1 MSARPLAPPPRT
13 YAQLRA
19 AVTAVVIEGRSAIDR
34 AWLETY
40 HETGRLIHEHILLF
54 RDRANYGA
62 KTFEKLAEDTGIHRR
77 TLQECVQFYRCFP
90 IWRARAKLGW
100 THYRLLIQVAD
111 PAQRKALEARAIKQE
126 WTSPQLETH
135 VRSFNAHALA
145 APKDDSTHAEEKPV
159 ELLKP
164 RCGIPGLRRIVER
177 PPSTSL
183 RAGPSTSLKA
193 GPSTLLRAGDGLGID
208 LGFKNYAALPAA
220 SAAKLKLGD
229 IVEYVVDPARSTE
242 LRAGPDIRVVDA
254 SPNQLFTYRATI
266 LKIVD
271 GDTLDIALALAPGFT
286 RDLRLRLRGLDCP
299 ELATAAGRAAKAFVE
314 KLLSPGDEVIV
325 CTTKPDKYDRYL
337 ADVFIGESRAESS
350 ESRDRNSGAQ
360 LSALSSQLGAPG
372 TVFLNNELLRAGH
385 AFRYDGGGKEK

>member
-1 MSARPLAPPPRT
+1 MSSRSLAPVPKT
-13 YAQLRA
+13 YAQLRD

-40 HETGRLIHEHILLF
+40 HETGRLIHEHILFF

-62 KTFEKLAEDTGIHRR
+62 KTFEKLADDTGIHRR

-135 VRSFNAHALA
+135 VRSYNAHALA
-145 APKDDSTHAEEKPV
+145 AAEDDSTPAPEKPV

-164 RCGIPGLRRIVER
+164 RCGVPGLRRVVER

-183 RAGPSTSLKA
+183 RAGPSTS
-193 GPSTLLRAGDGLGID
+193 LRAGDGLGID

-229 IVEYVVDPARSTE
+229 IVRWDDDGVQKI
-242 LRAGPDIRVVDA
+242 PDA
-254 SPNQLFTYRATI
+254 TTAQLFTYRATI
-266 LKIVD
+266 LKIID

-299 ELATAAGRAAKAFVE
+299 ELETAAGRAAKAFVE

-337 ADVFIGESRAESS
+337 ADVFIGKPAATGTHPQLAANRSPLTAEGS
-350 ESRDRNSGAQ
+350 
-360 LSALSSQLGAPG
+360 
-372 TVFLNNELLRAGH
+372 VFLNNELLRTGH
-385 AFRYDGGGKEK
+385 AIRYDGDAK

>member
-1 MSARPLAPPPRT
+1 MSARPPAPPPRT

-145 APKDDSTHAEEKPV
+145 AAEDDSTPAPEKPV

-183 RAGPSTSLKA
+183 RAGPSTSLRA
-193 GPSTLLRAGDGLGID
+193 GPSTSLRAGDGLGID

-229 IVEYVVDPARSTE
+229 IVRWD
-242 LRAGPDIRVVDA
+242 DDA
-254 SPNQLFTYRATI
+254 STPLSAGGLRKIPDATTAQLFTYRATV

-299 ELATAAGRAAKAFVE
+299 EIDTASGRAAKAFVE

-337 ADVFIGESRAESS
+337 ADVFLVSQSS
-350 ESRDRNSGAQ
+350 EA
-360 LSALSSQLGAPG
+360 SAKED
-372 TVFLNNELLRAGH
+372 VFLNNALLSSGH
-385 AFRYDGGGKEK
+385 AIRYDGSAKED

>member
-1 MSARPLAPPPRT
+1 MSSRSLAPVPKT
-13 YAQLRA
+13 HAQLRD

-40 HETGRLIHEHILLF
+40 HETGRLIHEHVLLF

-62 KTFEKLAEDTGIHRR
+62 KTFEKLADDTGIHRR

-111 PAQRKALEARAIKQE
+111 PAQRKALEAKAIKQE

-145 APKDDSTHAEEKPV
+145 TAEDDSTSAPEKPV

-183 RAGPSTSLKA
+183 SAGPSTS
-193 GPSTLLRAGDGLGID
+193 LRAGDGLGID

-229 IVEYVVDPARSTE
+229 IVRWND
-242 LRAGPDIRVVDA
+242 DA
-254 SPNQLFTYRATI
+254 STPLSADCLRKIPDATPAQLFTYRATI

-271 GDTLDIALALAPGFT
+271 GDTLDIVITLAPGFT
-286 RDLRLRLRGLDCP
+286 RDLKLRLRGLDCP
-299 ELATAAGRAAKAFVE
+299 ELNTAAGRAAKAFVE
-314 KLLSPGDEVIV
+314 TLLSPGDEVIL

-337 ADVFIGESRAESS
+337 ADVFFGSKSS
-350 ESRDRNSGAQ
+350 EA
-360 LSALSSQLGAPG
+360 SAKEDA
-372 TVFLNNELLRAGH
+372 FLNNALLSSHH
-385 AFRYDGGGKEK
+385 ATRYDGGAKEE

>member
-40 HETGRLIHEHILLF
+40 HETGRLIHEHTLLF
-54 RDRANYGA
+54 RERANYGA
-62 KTFEKLAEDTGIHRR
+62 KTFEKLAEDTGISRR

-111 PAQRKALEARAIKQE
+111 PAQRKALEARAIKQA

-145 APKDDSTHAEEKPV
+145 APKDDSTPTPEKPV

-164 RCGIPGLRRIVER
+164 RCGVPGLRRIVER
-177 PPSTSL
+177 PPSTS
-183 RAGPSTSLKA
+183 
-193 GPSTLLRAGDGLGID
+193 LRAGDGLGID

-220 SAAKLKLGD
+220 SEAKLKLGD
-229 IVEYVVDPARSTE
+229 IVRWD
-242 LRAGPDIRVVDA
+242 DDA
-254 SPNQLFTYRATI
+254 STPLSAGGLRKIPDATTAQLFTYRATI

-271 GDTLDIALALAPGFT
+271 GDTLDIALTLAPGFT

-299 ELATAAGRAAKAFVE
+299 ELSTAAGRAAKAFVE
-314 KLLSPGDEVIV
+314 KLLSPGDEVVV

-337 ADVFIGESRAESS
+337 ADVFIGDSAASATPPLLTA
-350 ESRDRNSGAQ
+350 DRSPLTAGG
-360 LSALSSQLGAPG
+360 SI
-372 TVFLNNELLRAGH
+372 FLNNELLSTGH
-385 AFRYDGGGKEK
+385 AIRYDGGAKEE

>member
-62 KTFEKLAEDTGIHRR
+62 KTFEKLADDTGISRR

-135 VRSFNAHALA
+135 VRSYNAHALA
-145 APKDDSTHAEEKPV
+145 AAEDDSTHAQEKPV

-177 PPSTSL
+177 PLSASLRASPSTSL
-183 RAGPSTSLKA
+183 KAGPSTSLRA

-220 SAAKLKLGD
+220 SEAKLKLGD
-229 IVEYVVDPARSTE
+229 IVRWD
-242 LRAGPDIRVVDA
+242 DDA
-254 SPNQLFTYRATI
+254 STPLSAGGLRKIPDATTAQLFTYRATV

-299 ELATAAGRAAKAFVE
+299 ELATAAGRAAKTYVE
-314 KLLSPGDEVIV
+314 TLLSPGDEVIV

-337 ADVFIGESRAESS
+337 ADVFLVSQSS
-350 ESRDRNSGAQ
+350 EA
-360 LSALSSQLGAPG
+360 SAKED
-372 TVFLNNELLRAGH
+372 TFLNNALLSSGH
-385 AFRYDGGGKEK
+385 AIRYEGGEKEA

>member
-62 KTFEKLAEDTGIHRR
+62 KTFEKLADDTGIHRR

-90 IWRARAKLGW
+90 IWRDRAKLGW

-111 PAQRKALEARAIKQE
+111 PAQRKSLEARAIKQE

-145 APKDDSTHAEEKPV
+145 APKDDSTPAPEKPV

-183 RAGPSTSLKA
+183 RAGPSTSL
-193 GPSTLLRAGDGLGID
+193 RASDGLGID

-229 IVEYVVDPARSTE
+229 IVRWDE
-242 LRAGPDIRVVDA
+242 DA
-254 SPNQLFTYRATI
+254 STPLSAGGLRKIPDATAAQLFTYRATI
-266 LKIVD
+266 RKIVD
-271 GDTLDIALALAPGFT
+271 GDTLDIVITLAPGFT
-286 RDLRLRLRGLDCP
+286 RDLKLRLRGLDCP

-314 KLLSPGDEVIV
+314 TLLSPGDEVIL

-337 ADVFIGESRAESS
+337 ADVFIVESAASETRLPLIANRTPLTAE
-350 ESRDRNSGAQ
+350 GC
-360 LSALSSQLGAPG
+360 L
-372 TVFLNNELLRAGH
+372 FLNNALLESQH
-385 AFRYDGGGKEK
+385 ATRYDGDAKKE